1 MCIRDSPA
9 AMPDQPVMRGTP
21 ILARDGA
28 LQLLFGIQHVIGL
41 RQTQPVADAEN
52 VRIHR
57 DGGDVEGVGQHHVGR
72 FAPHARQAG
81 QRVHIGG
88 HLAVVF
94 FGDDLAGGHDVGGL
108 GLKAAGLYIRV

>member
-1 MCIRDSPA
+1 
-9 AMPDQPVMRGTP
+9 MPDQPVMRGAP

-57 DGGDVEGVGQHHVGR
+57 DGGDVEGVGQLDNGINSLSDGIDKAAAGTHQL
-72 FAPHARQAG
+72 QAG
-81 QRVHIGG
+81 SE
-88 HLAVVF
+88 
-94 FGDDLAGGHDVGGL
+94 
-108 GLKAAGLYIRV
+108 